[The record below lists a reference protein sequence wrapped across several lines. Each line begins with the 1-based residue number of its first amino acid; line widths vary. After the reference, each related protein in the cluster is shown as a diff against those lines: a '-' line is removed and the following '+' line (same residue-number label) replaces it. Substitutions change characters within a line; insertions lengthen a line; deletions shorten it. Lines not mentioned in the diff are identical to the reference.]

1 MYDIIKVLITA
12 ILIVCI
18 AEVSKVN
25 AVIGGFIKSL
35 PLISI
40 MAMVWLYV
48 QTKDVS
54 KISVLSY
61 STFWFVLPT
70 LPMFLLLPY
79 LINRGLSFYIS
90 LIVSVAVMLIF
101 YGITFMILKY
111 AGVRL

>member
-48 QTKDVS
+48 QTKDLD
-54 KISVLSY
+54 KIAVLSY

-90 LIVSVAVMLIF
+90 LVISVAVMLVF

-111 AGVRL
+111 VGVRL